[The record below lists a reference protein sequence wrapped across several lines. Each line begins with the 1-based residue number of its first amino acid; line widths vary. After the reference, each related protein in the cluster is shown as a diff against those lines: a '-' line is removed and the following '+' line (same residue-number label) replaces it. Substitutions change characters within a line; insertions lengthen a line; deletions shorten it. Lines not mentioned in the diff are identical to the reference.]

1 MAGYLY
7 DGSCFIC
14 ELLVYLQSVVEGTM
28 SLGRPPIVT
37 GVGWKAVSGIVMRS
51 RWTHQSSRNTR
62 CTYTLQKRARAMVDI
77 ISMPLVVTLAQVRQ

>member
-37 GVGWKAVSGIVMRS
+37 GVGWKAVSGIVMAKPLDTS
-51 RWTHQSSRNTR
+51 VVEEHQVYLYFTKEGSS
-62 CTYTLQKRARAMVDI
+62 YG
-77 ISMPLVVTLAQVRQ
+77 